1 MAGAYAGAQCRA
13 VEMAVEKCTHLC
25 GAVFLLA
32 HVVFDSFGII
42 KIQEVRLNALE
53 PSHIFL
59 SGSR

>member
-1 MAGAYAGAQCRA
+1 MAGAYAGAQCR
-13 VEMAVEKCTHLC
+13 AVEKCTHLC

>member
-1 MAGAYAGAQCRA
+1 
-13 VEMAVEKCTHLC
+13 
-25 GAVFLLA
+25 LLA